1 MPSGSFLWTQNQ
13 LLECKSLYEAH
24 QSASM
29 FHFFV
34 ILILLCMY
42 WRHADV
48 FLIMHWL
55 LCHCSWILIVCFTSC
70 TRLRATWISA
80 KKCCKVGCSFVR
92 YRPVQVFWMC
102 LSKRSP
108 CYCIRWKHQQST
120 NDIVCVAGMTFKPFT
135 GSFFCRVEFAG
146 YLPMDLGLMPSFSV
160 VICQAGVVFCRD
172 LPFQTCQR

>member
-1 MPSGSFLWTQNQ
+1 MKCLPLALLAFQKFSLDPKSIAWVQVLIRGTSKCFYVSFLCNSYTIVHV
-13 LLECKSLYEAH
+13 LEACRCFPL
-24 QSASM
+24 
-29 FHFFV
+29 
-34 ILILLCMY
+34 
-42 WRHADV
+42 
-48 FLIMHWL
+48 FLITHWL

-80 KKCCKVGCSFVR
+80 KKCREVGCSFVR
-92 YRPVQVFWMC
+92 YRPVQVFGMC

-146 YLPMDLGLMPSFSV
+146 YLPMD
-160 VICQAGVVFCRD
+160 
-172 LPFQTCQR
+172 